1 MVGTRGFEPLTTTP
15 PVWCATRL
23 RYAPI
28 LKHLYANKRGR
39 HDTLRSFNLKQNYPG
54 KKIFLRSLEAA
65 SDEAD

>member
-28 LKHLYANKRGR
+28 FTACA
-39 HDTLRSFNLKQNYPG
+39 LRSAGAMIPYGLS
-54 KKIFLRSLEAA
+54 I
-65 SDEAD
+65 